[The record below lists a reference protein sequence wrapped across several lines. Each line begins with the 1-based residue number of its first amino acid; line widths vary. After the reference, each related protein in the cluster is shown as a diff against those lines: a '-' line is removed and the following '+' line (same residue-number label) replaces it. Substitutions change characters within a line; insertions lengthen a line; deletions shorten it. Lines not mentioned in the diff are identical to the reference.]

1 MAQLGGLEE
10 FGLIAHLT
18 DCYRSRLQTR
28 TQSSGAEALPVAG
41 EVPGVR
47 VDIGDDAAVLTVSS
61 GEDLVLTTDTMV
73 EGVHFLPETM
83 DWSDVG
89 YKAVAASVSD
99 VAAMGGRARHVVLAI
114 AIPEHVELASLEALY
129 EGVADVCADTGCRL
143 VGGDVVGTSGPF
155 VVTSTVQG
163 VVAAGQAVLRS
174 GAQPGDVVFV
184 TGTVGDSGAGL
195 ALQQPTVSQEAANRM
210 MPNRPTAGVT
220 SANTAHTPGMDVPR
234 TMPSYVPADEAYAL
248 RQRHRRPRPQVEAG
262 PILLES
268 GATSMDDI
276 SDGLAS
282 ELNEIAKASG
292 VRLRIEAARVPLSP
306 AVQNF
311 ARGRREDP
319 LTYAWYG
326 GEDYQLVGTAP
337 PFAFA
342 RILARFDGVGVRVT
356 QIGRVEPGDGEV
368 VAVLPNGIIDLVE
381 ARGYNHFKES
391 RGNGPLQP

>member
-18 DCYRSRLQTR
+18 DCYRSRLKTR
-28 TQSSGAEALPVAG
+28 TESSGDGSQPTAG

-47 VDIGDDAAVLTVSS
+47 VDIGDDAAVLTVNAD
-61 GEDLVLTTDTMV
+61 EDLVLTTDTMV

-163 VVAAGQAVLRS
+163 VVPVGKAVRRS
-174 GAQPGDVVFV
+174 GARPGDIVFV

-195 ALQQPTVSQEAANRM
+195 ALQHPTVSQTAANR
-210 MPNRPTAGVT
+210 
-220 SANTAHTPGMDVPR
+220 
-234 TMPSYVPADEAYAL
+234 TMPPYVPADEAYTL

-262 PILLES
+262 PILLEG
-268 GATSMDDI
+268 GATSLDDI

-282 ELNEIAKASG
+282 ELNEIAKSSG
-292 VRLRIEAARVPLSP
+292 VRLRVEAARVPLSP

-319 LTYAWYG
+319 LAYAWYG

-342 RILARFDGVGVRVT
+342 RILARFDGLGVRIT

-368 VAVLPNGIIDLVE
+368 VAVLPSGIIDLLE
-381 ARGYNHFKES
+381 PRGYNHFKES
-391 RGNGPLQP
+391 RENGPLQP